1 MFDNIGS
8 KIKNVTVV
16 FTVIGM
22 AVSVIAGIVVM
33 LLEKSFLNF
42 LLGVIVIALGCFI
55 SWLTSLGMY
64 GFGQLIENTDKLVAM
79 QNEKEEIKTT
89 PKKVIEGKYRVCP
102 HCGSTT
108 RNNVCDMCGNEI
120 TEFLKVKK

>member
-79 QNEKEEIKTT
+79 QNEKEEIKNCLSLSM
-89 PKKVIEGKYRVCP
+89 I
-102 HCGSTT
+102 
-108 RNNVCDMCGNEI
+108 
-120 TEFLKVKK
+120 